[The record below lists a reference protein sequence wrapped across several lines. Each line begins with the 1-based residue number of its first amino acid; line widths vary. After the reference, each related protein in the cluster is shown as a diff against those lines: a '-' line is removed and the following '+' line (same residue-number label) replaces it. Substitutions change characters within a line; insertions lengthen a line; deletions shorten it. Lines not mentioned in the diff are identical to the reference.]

1 MWSNMLWKNIHT
13 QSLSVLNFVYT
24 VVFDAETTVE
34 NTKLVISDSRVTR
47 FADSLHPPHNQGVRG
62 RLGSFPDEIFLVRC
76 KIENII
82 FNMAIKVFGIGRG
95 RCPGG
100 SA

>member
-1 MWSNMLWKNIHT
+1 MLSNMLWKNIHT

-34 NTKLVISDSRVTR
+34 NAKLVISDSRVTR
-47 FADSLHPPHNQGVRG
+47 FADSLHSPHNQGARG
-62 RLGSFPDEIFLVRC
+62 RLGSFPDENFFVRY
-76 KIENII
+76 KIENI